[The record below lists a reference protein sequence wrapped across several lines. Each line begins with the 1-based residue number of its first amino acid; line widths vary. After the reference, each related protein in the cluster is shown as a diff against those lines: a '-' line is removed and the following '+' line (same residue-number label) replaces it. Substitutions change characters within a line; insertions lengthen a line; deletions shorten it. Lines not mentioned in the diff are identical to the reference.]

1 MKTFIA
7 AVLIFALL
15 LLGVFWNMHY
25 LTQKLNGI
33 LKALDAIPLPDKEA
47 KDLTVQRDALR
58 LVEEDWR
65 RSSTGI
71 SMSVNHA
78 DLMEAEVHFAA
89 ARAAAEADNR
99 DNYLVALGEVSYS
112 VSHLLEMSQL
122 TLKNL
127 I

>member
-25 LTQKLNGI
+25 LTQKLTGI

-78 DLMEAEVHFAA
+78 DLMETEVHF
-89 ARAAAEADNR
+89 
-99 DNYLVALGEVSYS
+99 V
-112 VSHLLEMSQL
+112 
-122 TLKNL
+122 
-127 I
+127 

>member
-25 LTQKLNGI
+25 LTQKLTGI
-33 LKALDAIPLPDKEA
+33 LRALEAIPLPEKEA
-47 KDLTVQRDALR
+47 KDLAIQRNSLR
-58 LVEEDWR
+58 LIKEEWR

-89 ARAAAEADNR
+89 AYAAAEADNR